1 VSEHPIR
8 LRVNGSELERTV
20 PSHQLLREF
29 LRDDLDLTGTKSACD
44 DGMCGACAVLLDGVP
59 VKSCL
64 VLAVEA
70 DGGDVLTVEGLS
82 PEPGRLSA
90 LQSAFLEKGAVQCGF
105 CIPGQ
110 LVAGD
115 EVLRAHE
122 HPTRAQ
128 IEEGIAGNLCRCG
141 CYYQI
146 IEAIEAATA
155 GRAEQE
161 AQLVESV
168 AAREMPPHVVDQ

>member
-70 DGGDVLTVEGLS
+70 EARAVVSVEGLADGETLH
-82 PEPGRLSA
+82 PVQAA
-90 LQSAFLEKGAVQCGF
+90 LAEHFAVQCGF
-105 CIPGQ
+105 CTPGFATT
-110 LVAGD
+110 LAGYLTDTPAPTAD
-115 EVLRAHE
+115 ELRA
-122 HPTRAQ
+122 AL
-128 IEEGIAGNLCRCG
+128 AGNICRCTG
-141 CYYQI
+141 YVRI
-146 IEAIEAATA
+146 VDAGMDAAE
-155 GRAEQE
+155 R
-161 AQLVESV
+161 LRLS
-168 AAREMPPHVVDQ
+168 R